1 MKSTGKNINARPQ
14 FLSLFPRW
22 SQAFSVLASE
32 KVQEPSSPAG
42 GCLGR

>member
-1 MKSTGKNINARPQ
+1 MKSIGKNINARPQ

-22 SQAFSVLASE
+22 SQVFSVLASE
-32 KVQEPSSPAG
+32 KVQETFSHAG